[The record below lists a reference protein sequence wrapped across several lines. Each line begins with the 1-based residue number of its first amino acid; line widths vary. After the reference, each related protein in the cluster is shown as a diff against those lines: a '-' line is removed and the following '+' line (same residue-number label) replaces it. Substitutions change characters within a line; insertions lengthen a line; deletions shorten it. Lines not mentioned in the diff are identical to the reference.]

1 MEMIQNKWPI
11 LANSPIEVALFQ
23 IKYDIGGGDLS
34 DFLTCDTEIRKS
46 LPIRKDDF
54 SANINL
60 EHTRIPLGESKITGI
75 SNTKLSQYTY
85 LSQDQKSKLAIT
97 SDTITY
103 VEEHKYDS
111 WETYLST
118 INDYLQILSPILTNQ
133 LIKRTS
139 IRFINRFK
147 LDQVT
152 NLLDYFKT
160 TISTQTDD
168 TLPFSVSKYGFK
180 IYANIDENRYSVI
193 NQSLDKPSNMY
204 EYVFDIDVLDKSQVV
219 FDLHTINELL
229 SNLRECKNIIFFG
242 NLTDKGLELCN

>member
-1 MEMIQNKWPI
+1 MTQNKWPR

-23 IKYDIGGGDLS
+23 IKYEIGDGDLS
-34 DFLTCDTEIRKS
+34 DFLRCDSELRKS
-46 LPIRKDDF
+46 LQIRKDDF

-75 SNTKLSQYTY
+75 SNAKLSQYTY
-85 LSQDQKSKLAIT
+85 LSKDQKSKLAIT
-97 SDTITY
+97 VDTITY

-111 WETYLST
+111 WDSYLST
-118 INDYLQILSPILTNQ
+118 INSYLQILSPVLTNK
-133 LIKRTS
+133 LVKRTS

-147 LDQVT
+147 LDQVN
-152 NLLDYFKT
+152 NLLDYFRT

-168 TLPFSVSKYGFK
+168 TLPFAVSKYGFK
-180 IYANIDENRYSVI
+180 IFATIDDNQYSVI
-193 NQSLDKPSNMY
+193 NQSLDKPSSKY

-219 FDLHTINELL
+219 FDLSTINELL
-229 SNLRECKNIIFFG
+229 LKLRESKNIIFFG